1 MTETCKPTAMCRSC
15 RLVYSI
21 DLQLENR
28 CTCGNHSLST
38 KFLDSLVLKAMR
50 RRKEEGFSHNV
61 ATYVGLT
68 DGKKLLLS
76 CTNKGNL
83 KAVSE
88 DHDIF
93 FQWSLFLL

>member
-1 MTETCKPTAMCRSC
+1 
-15 RLVYSI
+15 
-21 DLQLENR
+21 
-28 CTCGNHSLST
+28 
-38 KFLDSLVLKAMR
+38 MR